1 MSDAQGNWKNMKGSD
16 ARKNCLGQDFRNIVI
31 QGV

>member
-1 MSDAQGNWKNMKGSD
+1 MSDAQGNWKNVKGSD
-16 ARKNCLGQDFRNIVI
+16 ARKNYLGQDLRNSVI